1 MIAIRTLFFTIVV
14 GSVFLF
20 DPASAQEVSAPSGT
34 GPLTIEGD
42 LASQMV
48 DGIDR
53 FLLKEIE
60 TTAATRAERFKVDTS
75 SPEAYEA
82 SLKPHREKLA
92 KCLGI
97 RDARMEFAAPEIIV
111 PVGGDPVIA
120 QSEKFTVQAIRW
132 PVLSDPSPQGAGL
145 ASLFGEGLLLTP
157 KGDVVANVIVL
168 PDADQTPEQM
178 CGLAEGIAEE
188 SQVARH
194 LAESGC
200 RVVVPTLIS
209 RHREKR
215 LGRAD
220 LTNREYLHRAAFEL
234 GRTLAGYEV
243 QMSLGIVDWFSA
255 SAPKT
260 PIGIFG
266 YGEGG
271 MLALFAGGL
280 DTRIKVTCVSGFFG
294 PRDES
299 WKEPIERNFSDL
311 LQDFGTEEL
320 GMLVAPRGLIV
331 EGASGP
337 AFLLEGNGGGP
348 AELKAINASVAE
360 TLLKA
365 TTARLAGLEWPHLF
379 LVAADNHSNGGAVTE
394 SVLSFLDRARAFEKL
409 GLSSLGGPPASDE
422 SASSRETR
430 LLKQIDRHNQAL
442 LREGHFVRQQFMS
455 KLDMTSVEA
464 YEKSAEPYREIF
476 RKDVIGEFDQPL
488 LEFNARSRKSWDTE
502 KWTGHEVVLDV
513 FPDVFAYGVLLLP
526 KDLKPGEKRPVVVCQ
541 HGLEGRPTDVFLG
554 DNPAYHDFAAKL
566 CERGFITFSPQNP
579 YIFTDR
585 FRTLQRKAQPLGKSL
600 FSIIVP
606 QHQQIV
612 NWLKTQPNVDGDR
625 IAFYGLSYGGKSAM
639 RIPALVTDY
648 CLSICS
654 ADFNEWVLKNAS
666 TRENFSYMWTGE
678 YEIFEWDLGS
688 TFNYAEMAALI
699 CPRPFMVERGH
710 FDGVGEDHWVGY
722 EYAKL
727 RHLYA
732 AQLKIGDQ
740 TEIEWFVGPH
750 TINGQ
755 GSYRFLH
762 KHLDWPEP

>member
-1 MIAIRTLFFTIVV
+1 MIRVNVLLSGVLA
-14 GSVFLF
+14 VFLVT
-20 DPASAQEVSAPSGT
+20 ATSMATAQNSTEIAPVST
-34 GPLTIEGD
+34 EPLTIEGD

-53 FLLKEIE
+53 FLLNEI
-60 TTAATRAERFKVDTS
+60 AANAASRAARFTVDIS
-75 SPEAYEA
+75 SVDAYEA

-97 RDARMEFAAPEIIV
+97 RDARLPFTSPE
-111 PVGGDPVIA
+111 VIA
-120 QSEKFTVQAIRW
+120 EVGADSVIASSEKFTAQAIRW
-132 PVLSDPSPQGAGL
+132 PVLSDPSPQGQGL
-145 ASLFGEGLLLTP
+145 PSIYGEGLMLTP

-168 PDADQTPEQM
+168 PDADQTPEQL
-178 CGLAEGIAEE
+178 CGLAEGIADE

-200 RVVVPTLIS
+200 RVVVPAPIS

-234 GRTLAGYEV
+234 GRTLAGYEL
-243 QMSLGIVDWFSA
+243 QMSLSIVDWFKS
-255 SAPKT
+255 SSPET
-260 PIGIFG
+260 QVGIVG
-266 YGEGG
+266 HGEGG

-280 DTRIKVTCVSGFFG
+280 DTRIQATCVSGFFG
-294 PRDES
+294 PREES
-299 WKEPIERNFSDL
+299 WKEPIDRNFAGL
-311 LQDFGTEEL
+311 LRDFGAQEL
-320 GMLVAPRGLIV
+320 AMLVAPRSLFV
-331 EGASGP
+331 QHTQVP
-337 AFLLEGNGGGP
+337 DVTLDGNGGAP
-348 AELKAINASVAE
+348 AV
-360 TLLKA
+360 LLQP
-365 TTARLAGLEWPHLF
+365 E
-379 LVAADNHSNGGAVTE
+379 NE
-394 SVLSFLDRARAFEKL
+394 SVSLELNTAILRTRSSQDWAVKQTLKCCFDAMSMQPFLTKLTDHEIVGVSRLTANDASRHSFD
-409 GLSSLGGPPASDE
+409 D
-422 SASSRETR
+422 RETR
-430 LLKQIDRHNQAL
+430 LLKQIDRHNQLL
-442 LREGHFVRQQFMS
+442 LRESPFVRKEFMS
-455 KLDMTSVEA
+455 KLDMSSVEA
-464 YEKSAEPYREIF
+464 YEKSSEAYREIF
-476 RKDVIGEFDQPL
+476 RKEVIGEFDQPL
-488 LEFNARSRKSWDTE
+488 LPFNARSRKSWDTE

-541 HGLEGRPTDVFLG
+541 HGLEGRPTDVILG

-666 TRENFSYMWTGE
+666 TRHNFSYIWTGE

-710 FDGVGEDHWVGY
+710 FDGVGEDDWVGY
-722 EYAKL
+722 EYAKI

-755 GSYRFLH
+755 GTYRFLH
-762 KHLDWPEP
+762 KHLNWPE